1 MSIQATMRVLEAA
14 DWAGKIDNQ
23 SATFTPSQLA
33 DITEHLGRIEAR
45 VLELISELDFVKSE
59 KQAILKFI
67 NDSCYVFDGE
77 GDDYSDAYVD
87 AISHSMMPSVD
98 YTGIDGVRKP

>member
-33 DITEHLGRIEAR
+33 DITEHIASREVRALQLINE
-45 VLELISELDFVKSE
+45 LENVKAE
-59 KQAILKFI
+59 KQLILKFI

-98 YTGIDGVRKP
+98 YKGIEGVRKP